1 MAFLHQVTEMHIP
14 LVMLAVLRLCNCE
27 KVPVASTIAWYLQ
40 RHLPWWCVLFLSRRL
55 DLLNCCAAWTAEEQ
69 EGKAQTATRP
79 HPQEVM
85 GVQAGGVVT
94 CAVTAAEASVI
105 GVEGLPEEVVSLQGG
120 VAEIGAEDHP
130 GAAGTRLP
138 DSVLS

>member
-1 MAFLHQVTEMHIP
+1 MTEEEAE
-14 LVMLAVLRLCNCE
+14 VGLAAAGTVE
-27 KVPVASTIAWYLQ
+27 AAIAVAEALPAAADMIKNRAAPKSLMEGAYL
-40 RHLPWWCVLFLSRRL
+40 
-55 DLLNCCAAWTAEEQ
+55 AAWTAEEQ

-94 CAVTAAEASVI
+94 CAVTAEEASVI